1 MTRPLRLVPFLLLGF
16 LAAWDVPGPRGAQ
29 DEPDTPEGTAAA
41 IYTLRV
47 DLDLEKS
54 RLDHRLSDYADVERR
69 REDLRDQISST
80 YVRIG
85 YLVRQD
91 EPAEDEG
98 ESESLDSLVESV
110 MTAEQAEAAAREGLR
125 RLRDQ
130 IVESRERIRVLQDR
144 IAGLRRAIPPEPE
157 SLSGTWDVTLL
168 PSGDRA
174 VFTLRQAGAIVS
186 GEYQQDGGWKGSL
199 QGTLVNSKLVL
210 HRIDSRLGPSSDLE
224 GMVSSDLRSVKGTW
238 QSRVLNDGSASSG
251 VWTGRK
257 RETKKKPEGGAS

>member
-1 MTRPLRLVPFLLLGF
+1 MTRALRLVPFLLLGF
-16 LAAWDVPGPRGAQ
+16 LAAWEVPGTGRAQ

-41 IYTLRV
+41 IYTLKV

-69 REDLRDQISST
+69 REELRDQISSV

-85 YLVRQD
+85 YLVRQG
-91 EPAEDEG
+91 EPAEG
-98 ESESLDSLVESV
+98 EDESLESLVETV
-110 MTAEQAEAAAREGLR
+110 MASEQAEAAAREGLR
-125 RLRDQ
+125 RLREQ
-130 IVESRERIRVLQDR
+130 IAESRERIRVLQDR
-144 IAGLRRAIPPEPE
+144 IAGLKRAIPPEPE

-174 VFTLRQAGAIVS
+174 VFTLKQAGAIVS

-199 QGTLVNSKLVL
+199 QGTLVNNKLVL

-224 GMVSSDLRSVKGTW
+224 GTVSSDLRSVKGIW
-238 QSRVLNDGSASSG
+238 QSRVLSDGSASSG
-251 VWTGRK
+251 AWTGRK
-257 RETKKKPEGGAS
+257 RETKKKSEGGDS

>member
-1 MTRPLRLVPFLLLGF
+1 MTRPLRLVPLLLLGF
-16 LAAWDVPGPRGAQ
+16 LAAWETPGPRGAQ

-54 RLDHRLSDYADVERR
+54 RLDRRLSDYADVERR
-69 REDLRDQISST
+69 REELRDQISSIH
-80 YVRIG
+80 VRIG
-85 YLVRQD
+85 YLVRQG
-91 EPAEDEG
+91 EPAADED
-98 ESESLDSLVESV
+98 ESLDSLAERV

-130 IVESRERIRVLQDR
+130 IADSRERIQVLQDR

-157 SLSGTWDVTLL
+157 SLTGIWDVILL
-168 PSGDRA
+168 PGGDRA
-174 VFTLRQAGAIVS
+174 VFTLRQAGTIVS

-199 QGTLVNSKLVL
+199 QGTLVNNKLVL

-238 QSRVLNDGSASSG
+238 QSRVLNDGSAFSG
-251 VWTGRK
+251 AWTGRK
-257 RETKKKPEGGAS
+257 RETKKKPEGGAP